1 MSVIDRQPKLA
12 KKESLSVRL
21 TPQAMRLLERH
32 CQLIDSSAHHVVEE
46 ALKFTFAK
54 DRDFQSW
61 LKQNGTKADEGDPG
75 ICPSQ

>member
-21 TPQAMRLLERH
+21 TPQAMGLLERY
-32 CQLIDSSAHHVVEE
+32 CEFIDSSAHHVVEE
-46 ALKFTFAK
+46 ALKFTFGK

-61 LKQNGTKADEGDPG
+61 LEQNATRGEEGDSG
-75 ICPSQ
+75 GLA